1 MIGNPL
7 MLGSADYQITRSLR
21 FRSSASAYLSRT
33 PASTTNR
40 TTWTWSA
47 WVKRG
52 AIGSATM
59 GIWGVD
65 GSTNYMFMIL
75 NNSGTNNE
83 LDCGELATTQQWRRQ
98 TTQVFRDAS
107 SWYHLVL
114 AFDSTQAT
122 ASNRVKIY
130 VNGSQVTAFATSA
143 DPSLNYNS
151 IVNTTTAHSIGRVA
165 LPTGYYFDGYMA
177 EVNFIDG
184 QALTPSSFGETDSVT
199 GVWLPKKFT
208 GTYGTNGFYLPFT
221 DNSGATA
228 TTIGKDYSVN
238 GNNWTPNNISVTA
251 GVTYDSMTDV
261 PTLTSPTAANYCVLN
276 PNNKGSTVTLSSG
289 NLNQVTSSGGW
300 NSARASF
307 AVSSGKW
314 YWEVTITGTTN
325 LIMHGVDDNTYN
337 VTTNPSSSYVGAYNN
352 SWSVYASNGQRRNNT
367 TSGTSYGSSFAQN
380 DVMMVALD
388 MNSGKIWWGKN
399 GTWFAS
405 GDPAAG
411 SNAGYTNLSGYTLN
425 PATSGFDTTDSCA
438 INFGQRPF
446 AYTPPSG
453 FVALNTF
460 NLPTPAISAGNKHM
474 NATLYTGNG
483 STQSIVNSGSMQP
496 DLLWT
501 KARSSN
507 AWHYL
512 QDSVRGV
519 NKAIFSNGTDAEY
532 SISPTTTTI
541 NSNGFSFNGGES
553 GLNANTVTYVA
564 WQWKANGAGSSNT
577 AGSITSTVSANTT
590 SGFSVVTYTGNG
602 TNGATVGHGLGVTPS
617 LLIFKAR
624 GGTNNWV
631 VTPGNS
637 TLFGG
642 SFYLQLNTTSAV
654 ISNSNIYTSY
664 PSSSVFY
671 LGTSGDVNTSSATYV
686 AYCFA
691 PIAGFSAFGSYTG
704 NGSTDGPFIYTGF
717 RPRWI
722 MCKSATDVGGWTIM
736 DTSRVG
742 YNANNSTLY
751 AEATT
756 VEQGYL
762 PVDILSNGFK
772 IRRIDT
778 GTSFNSSGQ
787 TYIYAAFAE
796 NPFKYSLAR

>member
-1 MIGNPL
+1 VSAMIGNPL

-83 LDCGELATTQQWRRQ
+83 LDCGELATTQQWRKQ

-130 VNGSQVTAFATSA
+130 VNGSQVTAFAISA

-165 LPTGYYFDGYMA
+165 LPTGFYFDGYLA

-199 GVWLPKKFT
+199 GAWLPKKFT

-221 DNSGATA
+221 DNSGATS

-238 GNNWTPNNISVTA
+238 GNNWTPNNISVTS
-251 GVTYDSMTDV
+251 GETYDSMTDV

-276 PNNKGSTVTLSSG
+276 PLRIENVSIAAGTISDG
-289 NLNQVTSSGGW
+289 NLKVTTSATNAAYSNQYGSMAFPTSGGW
-300 NSARASF
+300 YYEAVFSGAFGNLAANYVGIVGNSNSSLACTLTCTTSVSIQKNFSNVQTGLSF
-307 AVSSGKW
+307 SPGDVLGVAFDA
-314 YWEVTITGTTN
+314 TN
-325 LIMHGVDDNTYN
+325 LAITFYKNGSILGSQ
-337 VTTNPSSSYVGAYNN
+337 VTGLTSAEYIPFVL
-352 SWSVYASNGQRRNNT
+352 ASNGA
-367 TSGTSYGSSFAQN
+367 GTQ
-380 DVMMVALD
+380 
-388 MNSGKIWWGKN
+388 
-399 GTWFAS
+399 
-405 GDPAAG
+405 
-411 SNAGYTNLSGYTLN
+411 SNWVV
-425 PATSGFDTTDSCA
+425 
-438 INFGQRPF
+438 NFGQRPF

-507 AWHYL
+507 AYHYL

-642 SFYLQLNTTSAV
+642 SFYLQLNTNSAV

-722 MCKSATDVGGWTIM
+722 LQKRTSGVGEWRM
-736 DTSRVG
+736 WDTSRQTFNVVG
-742 YNANNSTLY
+742 NTFNANTSD
-751 AEATT
+751 AEYSGT
-756 VEQGYL
+756 YI
-762 PVDILSNGFK
+762 DILSNGFK
-772 IRRIDT
+772 LRVASVELN
-778 GTSFNSSGQ
+778 GSGD

>member
-1 MIGNPL
+1 
-7 MLGSADYQITRSLR
+7 
-21 FRSSASAYLSRT
+21 
-33 PASTTNR
+33 
-40 TTWTWSA
+40 
-47 WVKRG
+47 
-52 AIGSATM
+52 M

-83 LDCGELATTQQWRRQ
+83 LDCGELATTQQWRKQ

-130 VNGSQVTAFATSA
+130 VNGSQVTAFAISA

-184 QALTPSSFGETDSVT
+184 QAFTPSSFGETDSVT
-199 GVWLPKKFT
+199 GAWLPKKFT

-238 GNNWTPNNISVTA
+238 GNNWTPNNISVTS
-251 GVTYDSMTDV
+251 GETYDSMTDV
-261 PTLTSPTAANYCVLN
+261 PTLTSPTAANFAVLN
-276 PNNKGSTVTLSSG
+276 PLNTQSTATLAGG
-289 NLNQVTSSGGW
+289 NLNLTTPSTSYGM
-300 NSARASF
+300 SF
-307 AVSSGKW
+307 ATVGVSSGKY
-314 YWEVTITGTTN
+314 YWEVTVTGITAGLGIGINKATVALTQYMGQSADSYCYIN
-325 LIMHGVDDNTYN
+325 SGEKYN
-337 VTTNPSSSYVGAYNN
+337 
-352 SWSVYASNGQRRNNT
+352 NNT
-367 TSGTSYGSSFAQN
+367 TTAYGATYTTN
-380 DVMMVALD
+380 DVIGVAFDSTAGTLTFY
-388 MNSGKIWWGKN
+388 KN
-399 GTWFAS
+399 NTSQGTAFSSLTGEFFPAVSDQSNGSAS
-405 GDPAAG
+405 
-411 SNAGYTNLSGYTLN
+411 SLS
-425 PATSGFDTTDSCA
+425 

-507 AWHYL
+507 AYHYL

-642 SFYLQLNTTSAV
+642 SFYLQLNTNSAV

-722 MCKSATDVGGWTIM
+722 LQKRTSGVGEWRM
-736 DTSRVG
+736 WDTSRQTFNVVG
-742 YNANNSTLY
+742 NVFNANTSD
-751 AEATT
+751 AEYSGT
-756 VEQGYL
+756 YI
-762 PVDILSNGFK
+762 DILSNGFK
-772 IRRIDT
+772 LRVASVELN
-778 GTSFNSSGQ
+778 GSGD